1 METLRAKY
9 TSQMREY
16 DGLIAKGDVSKLPRI
31 RQLNVLIGQTLDQM
45 ITQLT
50 FLKKTTPSL
59 QTERNELTAQLE
71 RIQTQYNELAANR
84 DELETLRR
92 IRMEES
98 TEANRMLY
106 MYLIAFFVA
115 CAGLILVLFF
125 ASQKK
130 EITAPIAS
138 TPPMT
143 AALV

>member
-1 METLRAKY
+1 METLRVKY
-9 TSQMREY
+9 DGQLREY
-16 DGLIAKGDVSKLPRI
+16 EGLIAKGVVSNLPRI
-31 RQLNVLIGQTLDQM
+31 RQLNVAIGQTLDQM

-50 FLKKTTPSL
+50 FLKKSTPSI
-59 QTERNELTAQLE
+59 QKERDELMKQLE
-71 RIQTQYNELAANR
+71 RIQAQYNELAANR

-98 TEANRMLY
+98 TEATRMLY
-106 MYLIAFFVA
+106 MYLLAFFVA

>member
-1 METLRAKY
+1 METLRVRY
-9 TSQMREY
+9 DGQLREY
-16 DGLIAKGDVSKLPRI
+16 DGLIAKGDVSNLPRI
-31 RQLNVLIGQTLDQM
+31 RQLNVAIGKTLDQM

-50 FLKKTTPSL
+50 FLKKSTPSI
-59 QTERNELTAQLE
+59 QKERDELMKQLHK
-71 RIQTQYNELAANR
+71 IQTDYNELASNR

-106 MYLIAFFVA
+106 MYLLAFFGA
-115 CAGLILVLFF
+115 CVVLVLVLFF
-125 ASQKK
+125 MSQRK
-130 EITAPIAS
+130 ESTAPIAS